1 MEVALQNSPFFLGVE
16 YLAIFSCGMAGGLA
30 AIRKGYDVFTIIIT
44 AWLTALGGGMIRD
57 ILLGVEYLA
66 IFSCGMAGG
75 LAAIRK
81 GYDVFTIIITAW
93 LTALG
98 GGMIRDIL
106 LGAVPPVC
114 ISDRVSVITALLAG
128 CTVAVIHP
136 EVDKLKWSM
145 LTIDALALG
154 LFAVNGTSK
163 GLVYN
168 TSGMTAVFLGTFT
181 AMGGGMIRD
190 ILLNEVP
197 MVIRD
202 RHWYIVPAVIGSMLT
217 VPVWRWHAR
226 GFINGGGM
234 IRDILLN
241 EVPMVIRDR
250 HWYIVPAVIGSMLTV
265 PVWRWHAR
273 GFINDQVEM
282 TLDVAIIA
290 IVVLLRLGSVRFN
303 WQLPTAVPRAK
314 AHLPHVLLM
323 RRVHHRVGDATV
335 QNVPQPSTT
344 QDGAAMESG
353 DAQMAEAHRETD
365 THGGAD
371 DPRQ

>member
-1 MEVALQNSPFFLGVE
+1 MEVALQNSPFF
-16 YLAIFSCGMAGGLA
+16 
-30 AIRKGYDVFTIIIT
+30 
-44 AWLTALGGGMIRD
+44 
-57 ILLGVEYLA
+57 LGVEYLA

-226 GFINGGGM
+226 GFIN
-234 IRDILLN
+234 
-241 EVPMVIRDR
+241 
-250 HWYIVPAVIGSMLTV
+250 
-265 PVWRWHAR
+265 
-273 GFINDQVEM
+273 DQVEM